1 MCCRAHCVSH
11 CLFGAGP
18 DLGHLAAAR
27 ALTFATDQSGGLR
40 AAQGSARRARGEAG
54 LTGNFDAM
62 LTNRMCVCG
71 DFRKQLLL
79 VAAAAVCDCVWHVA
93 RCTRYA
99 LLLLLLFATQ
109 CCTHTS
115 DNNKN
120 TGRQK
125 KKGEQAQQKK
135 DTLHTRLTTHAR
147 CTLHAQWAHL
157 IVFVIARCC
166 YCCWYY
172 CCCYCCCCYVALCCT
187 RRGEGTH
194 DGKAREKCSKTRL
207 VRAVG

>member
-1 MCCRAHCVSH
+1 MRRLSKAVAVRCCCCCVI
-11 CLFGAGP
+11 
-18 DLGHLAAAR
+18 
-27 ALTFATDQSGGLR
+27 
-40 AAQGSARRARGEAG
+40 
-54 LTGNFDAM
+54 
-62 LTNRMCVCG
+62 VCG
-71 DFRKQLLL
+71 TL
-79 VAAAAVCDCVWHVA
+79 HVA
-93 RCTRYA
+93 RVMRCYCCCCSRHNVA
-99 LLLLLLFATQ
+99 HTQ
-109 CCTHTS
+109 VITTKILG
-115 DNNKN
+115 D
-120 TGRQK
+120 K

>member
-1 MCCRAHCVSH
+1 MVQSPLCVS
-11 CLFGAGP
+11 LSVWGWPRFGAS
-18 DLGHLAAAR
+18 
-27 ALTFATDQSGGLR
+27 SGGKSTYLR
-40 AAQGSARRARGEAG
+40 HGPKWRTPCGAGKCATSEGEAG

-71 DFRKQLLL
+71 DFRKQLLF

-125 KKGEQAQQKK
+125 KKENKLNKK
-135 DTLHTRLTTHAR
+135 RTRCTLDSRLTHVAR
-147 CTLHAQWAHL
+147 CTHSGH
-157 IVFVIARCC
+157 
-166 YCCWYY
+166 
-172 CCCYCCCCYVALCCT
+172 T
-187 RRGEGTH
+187 
-194 DGKAREKCSKTRL
+194 
-207 VRAVG
+207 